1 MEWYRSINTFLKEK
15 FGERVYKISLGASF
29 TCPNRDGTKSTG
41 GCIFCNPESNHPGR
55 SIEKPISEQLES
67 GVQEV
72 LKRHHSTKFIAY
84 LQHYS
89 NTYADSARLKKI
101 YAESIAHKDIVGLAV
116 STRPDC
122 LDDGALEAL
131 KEISQKTFLWVE
143 LGLQT
148 ANDATLQFLERHHT
162 KEEFVDA
169 ARKLR
174 AAKIMTCAHMILG
187 LPNEKSEDVF
197 KTVALLNDEQID
209 GVKIHNL
216 HVLKN
221 TRLEKLYNDGALKV
235 LELDEYASLVVDCL
249 ERFSPQMLIHRFNS
263 HSPRALTVAPLWS
276 VNKLATLNAVHSEL
290 ARRDTFQ
297 GKLFHQSPQHFADF
311 VSL

>member
-1 MEWYRSINTFLKEK
+1 MERYRSINTFLKEK

-29 TCPNRDGTKSTG
+29 TCPNRDGTKSRG
-41 GCIFCNPESNHPGR
+41 GCLFCNPESNHPGR
-55 SIEKPISEQLES
+55 SIETPIAEQLEN
-67 GVQEV
+67 GVKEV
-72 LKRHHSTKFIAY
+72 LRRHHATKFIAY

-89 NTYADSARLKKI
+89 NTYGDAAKLRRVYSEAV
-101 YAESIAHKDIVGLAV
+101 SHKDVVGLAV

-122 LDDGALEAL
+122 LDDVALEAL
-131 KEISQKTFLWVE
+131 KEINKKTFLWVE

-148 ANDATLQFLERHHT
+148 SNDATLRFLERHHT
-162 KEEFVDA
+162 SCEFVEA

-174 AAKIMTCAHMILG
+174 EAGIMTCAHIILG
-187 LPNEKSEDVF
+187 LPHETRNDVF
-197 KTVALLNDEQID
+197 KTVALLNDEKID

-221 TRLEKLYNDGALKV
+221 TPLEKLYNDGAFQV
-235 LELDEYASLVVDCL
+235 LGLDEYAALVVDCL

-263 HSPRALTVAPLWS
+263 HSPRALTVAPAWS
-276 VNKLATLNAVHSEL
+276 VNKLATLNAVHAEL

-297 GKLFHQSPQHFADF
+297 GKLYSTVA
-311 VSL
+311 